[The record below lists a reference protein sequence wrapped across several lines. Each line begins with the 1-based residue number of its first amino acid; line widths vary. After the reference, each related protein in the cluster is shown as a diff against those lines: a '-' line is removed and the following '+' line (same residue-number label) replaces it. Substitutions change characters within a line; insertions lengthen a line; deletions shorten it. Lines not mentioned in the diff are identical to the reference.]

1 MPNDYI
7 TLRALAAELDER
19 LRGGKIDKIQMPEK
33 DEIALL
39 VRAAGQNHRLAISC
53 NANNPRIH
61 LTQIKKPSAQVAPAF
76 CMHLRKHLANGA
88 IERISL
94 LGNDRIVGIEIS
106 ARNELHDVVRFTL
119 TAEMMGRYSNIL
131 VVNERGIITD
141 SLKQVSYDT
150 ATKRCL
156 LPSARYELP
165 AQGKILLQDPDA
177 IRACLTRYDGTETLL
192 AYVIKHFAGLSN
204 ATAAQLLCD
213 AGVRDARALSD
224 DRIDAI
230 LQAIESMLN
239 CYGSERFAPCV
250 QMSDGCAIDY
260 YMYPYQGVE
269 TTPAPSLNDAIERC
283 VSEKDLRQ
291 RRDERTRYLQ
301 KAYNALLNKTQK
313 KLDKCLERYA
323 QSQNQDEYR
332 ILGELITANLHRI
345 RKGDTRITVA
355 DYYRPDCPDRV
366 IQLDERLTPQQ
377 NAQAYFKKYA
387 KLKRTEAVVV
397 EQIEQTR
404 DFLQYLQTIAPSIAM
419 CSTPQEIAEVQAEL
433 ESVGALR
440 VRKQDKST
448 KIKPAQPLLYE
459 YEDFAICVGKNNY
472 QNEKLTFKLAN
483 GNDLWVHTKDAHSS
497 HVIVFA
503 EGRDIPESV
512 IRTACEICAYYSHA
526 ADGGKIACD
535 YTLRKNLR
543 RHPIGKPGMVLYT
556 TYRTAVV
563 SPNRHETYLVRE

>member
-33 DEIALL
+33 DEIVLL

-192 AYVIKHFAGLSN
+192 AYVINHFDGLSTD
-204 ATAAQLLCD
+204 TAAHLL
-213 AGVRDARALSD
+213 
-224 DRIDAI
+224 
-230 LQAIESMLN
+230 
-239 CYGSERFAPCV
+239 
-250 QMSDGCAIDY
+250 
-260 YMYPYQGVE
+260 
-269 TTPAPSLNDAIERC
+269 
-283 VSEKDLRQ
+283 
-291 RRDERTRYLQ
+291 
-301 KAYNALLNKTQK
+301 
-313 KLDKCLERYA
+313 
-323 QSQNQDEYR
+323 
-332 ILGELITANLHRI
+332 
-345 RKGDTRITVA
+345 
-355 DYYRPDCPDRV
+355 
-366 IQLDERLTPQQ
+366 
-377 NAQAYFKKYA
+377 
-387 KLKRTEAVVV
+387 
-397 EQIEQTR
+397 
-404 DFLQYLQTIAPSIAM
+404 
-419 CSTPQEIAEVQAEL
+419 
-433 ESVGALR
+433 
-440 VRKQDKST
+440 
-448 KIKPAQPLLYE
+448 
-459 YEDFAICVGKNNY
+459 
-472 QNEKLTFKLAN
+472 
-483 GNDLWVHTKDAHSS
+483 
-497 HVIVFA
+497 
-503 EGRDIPESV
+503 
-512 IRTACEICAYYSHA
+512 
-526 ADGGKIACD
+526 
-535 YTLRKNLR
+535 
-543 RHPIGKPGMVLYT
+543 
-556 TYRTAVV
+556 
-563 SPNRHETYLVRE
+563 